1 MKRRLRP
8 FHDISSVQRPFKRPR
23 QSFQSAQVIEVARM
37 QRRRIT
43 QPRIGGFTGIEKKF
57 VDYIDNDDPFSS
69 TWAGGEM
76 DPTTNAVSA
85 IAQGDGENQRDGRVA
100 TLHSVF
106 IKGFMSV
113 AATESSIA
121 PLDDIIVRIVLVQD
135 KQTNG
140 AQLNAED
147 VMDTISAAVDIN
159 SVKNLQNSA
168 RFVVLKDKTFLL
180 PRGRANTNEGAANL
194 FASAKILVPFKMG
207 VTFKK
212 PIRVNHTGT
221 TANVTSVAD
230 NSIHVIGTTS
240 NVEGLLTY
248 RSRVRFTG

>member
-23 QSFQSAQVIEVARM
+23 QSFQTAQALAVGRM
-37 QRRRIT
+37 QRRRIM

-57 VDYIDNDDPFSS
+57 VDYIDNDNPFAL

-76 DPTTNAVSA
+76 DPTTDAVSA
-85 IAQGDGENQRDGRVA
+85 IAQGNGENQRDGRVA

-106 IKGFMSV
+106 IKGFFSI

-121 PLDDIIVRIVLVQD
+121 PLDDIIIRVVLVQD
-135 KQTNG
+135 RQTNG

-147 VMDTISAAVDIN
+147 VMDTIASAVDIN
-159 SVKNLQNSA
+159 SVKNLENSA
-168 RFVVLKDKTFLL
+168 RFIVLKDKTFLL
-180 PRGRANTNEGAANL
+180 PRARANTNEGAANL
-194 FASAKILVPFKMG
+194 FATAKILVPFKMG

-221 TANVTSVAD
+221 TANVTTIAD
-230 NSIHVIGTTS
+230 NSIHVIGTATNAS
-240 NVEGLLTY
+240 GLLTY